1 MRHFS
6 LPEIELFALK
16 HDFKL
21 LKSGEW
27 LTNKLPTDKTWGV
40 YAILEKL

>member
-6 LPEIELFALK
+6 LPEIELFASK
-16 HDFKL
+16 HHFQL

-27 LTNKLPTDKTWGV
+27 LTNNSPSESTWGV
-40 YAILEKL
+40 YAILKKL

>member
-40 YAILEKL
+40 YSILEKL